1 MKYIYKKWIKLWCIG
16 SFKAT
21 DLNINKNKHEGN
33 MNYNGKYIWCVEVNA
48 QFVCKALWTFD
59 FTKQSYPGFTKI
71 PV

>member
-33 MNYNGKYIWCVEVNA
+33 MNYNGKYI
-48 QFVCKALWTFD
+48 
-59 FTKQSYPGFTKI
+59 
-71 PV
+71 